1 LNASMPPVTDFT
13 QFTELRA
20 GAARNDP
27 EVLREVAGQFEALF
41 MQTILKNM
49 RAGQLAE
56 PLFGSDQQDM
66 YREMMDQQLAVEMS
80 RGRGLGLA
88 DMLVSQLGGAAAA
101 PAINAPP
108 NSDPAIAS
116 RQPIAVASIRPPST
130 ERAPPDWSTP
140 AKFAADLW
148 PHVKRVASAL
158 NVAPE
163 GVLAQAALETGWG
176 KHVMPRSDGSSS
188 HNLFGIKAGRDW
200 FGGSVV
206 RRTIE
211 FADGVAQQVSA
222 RFRAYPDL
230 EATFDDYA
238 KLISNS
244 PRYASVP
251 DSAET
256 EDFASALQTAGYA
269 TDPQY
274 AAKIRRIAGSD
285 TLLDAVR
292 SLKITSAL
300 PTTLS
305 DTIKTAR

>member
-1 LNASMPPVTDFT
+1 MNSSTPAVTDFA

-56 PLFGSDQQDM
+56 PLFGSDQHDM

-80 RGRGLGLA
+80 RGKGLGLA
-88 DMLVSQLGGAAAA
+88 DMLVSQLGGGAAAA
-101 PAINAPP
+101 VAALPRADTVVA
-108 NSDPAIAS
+108 A
-116 RQPIAVASIRPPST
+116 RRPIAAASIRPPSA

-140 AKFAADLW
+140 AKFAADVW

-188 HNLFGIKAGRDW
+188 HNLFGIKAGNDW

-206 RRTIE
+206 RKTIE

-222 RFRAYPDL
+222 RFRAYPDIKT
-230 EATFDDYA
+230 TFDDYA

-244 PRYASVP
+244 ARYSAVL
-251 DSAET
+251 DSGADT
-256 EDFASALQTAGYA
+256 AGFARALQSAGYA
-269 TDPQY
+269 TDPRY
-274 AAKIRRIAGSD
+274 ADKIRRIATSD
-285 TLLDAVR
+285 TLRDALH
-292 SLKITSAL
+292 SLKITPAL

-305 DTIKTAR
+305 DTINTAR